1 VTIRGA
7 GLALAATLAVAGC
20 GESTPPSDP
29 LAGRG
34 RQVYVAQCTQCHATD
49 PAQTGPVGPPVR
61 GASSAL
67 LEAKVIRG
75 DYPSGYAPKRPT
87 RVMPPM
93 PTLAPD
99 LAALAAYLR

>member
-1 VTIRGA
+1 
-7 GLALAATLAVAGC
+7 
-20 GESTPPSDP
+20 
-29 LAGRG
+29 
-34 RQVYVAQCTQCHATD
+34 
-49 PAQTGPVGPPVR
+49 
-61 GASSAL
+61 
-67 LEAKVIRG
+67 VIRG